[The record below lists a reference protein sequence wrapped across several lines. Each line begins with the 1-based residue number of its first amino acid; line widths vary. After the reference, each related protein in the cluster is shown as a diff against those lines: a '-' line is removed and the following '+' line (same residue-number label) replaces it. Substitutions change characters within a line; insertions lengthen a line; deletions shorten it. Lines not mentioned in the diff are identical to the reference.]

1 MNRSDAVN
9 AQHGQI
15 FYHKYALNADGS
27 ARRVRVSGKCK
38 TWKTRPTQFS
48 LPVKFGLYTSL
59 RITDQTCEDF
69 LVKDP
74 GR

>member
-1 MNRSDAVN
+1 MNKSDAVS
-9 AQHGQI
+9 AHIGQT
-15 FYHKYALNADGS
+15 FYHKSAINADGS

-38 TWKTRPTQFS
+38 TWKTRPTEFS

-59 RITDQTCEDF
+59 RINHETCEDF
-69 LVKDP
+69 LTEDP